1 MGSRGLVAAV
11 IVACM
16 SALTVTAAHG
26 ASPTDKINPA
36 VAGSSKGALVVWEDW
51 RTGHADIY
59 GARVDV
65 NGKVLDPGGR
75 LIAGA
80 VPCAGA
86 RVVPNDCDLT
96 HPDVVW
102 TGSDYVVGFQTV
114 DVDQSLE
121 IDWWVHVDTNGNVIG
136 TPSQFAAGY
145 GADFALAVSGS
156 TYVGAWVQED
166 LHGFNRVL
174 VSFPAGNEVTTVTVA
189 FSDQVTPETTRFFA
203 HVDAAGGSGGFLL
216 AYESKPFAENQDPF
230 DIEVA
235 KVGLDKTVSG
245 KQLVTQTPSTE
256 HAPAVAWNGNKWLV
270 AWEDHRGANADIY
283 GARIDANVNVLDPGG
298 DPISTA
304 SGDQLAPAA
313 TANGTT
319 FYVAWSDW
327 RTGSTA
333 DVYGQRVTG
342 LGRRLNGLGGFPIS
356 RQPATQQLPDLARL
370 GSNVVTVW
378 QDNRAGS
385 WDVYGTRVSATK
397 VLTWNGFVIAS

>member
-1 MGSRGLVAAV
+1 M
-11 IVACM
+11 
-16 SALTVTAAHG
+16 
-26 ASPTDKINPA
+26 
-36 VAGSSKGALVVWEDW
+36 
-51 RTGHADIY
+51 
-59 GARVDV
+59 
-65 NGKVLDPGGR
+65 
-75 LIAGA
+75 
-80 VPCAGA
+80 
-86 RVVPNDCDLT
+86 
-96 HPDVVW
+96 
-102 TGSDYVVGFQTV
+102 
-114 DVDQSLE
+114 
-121 IDWWVHVDTNGNVIG
+121 
-136 TPSQFAAGY
+136 
-145 GADFALAVSGS
+145 SGS
-156 TYVGAWVQED
+156 TYVGSVGPGRSPRFQPRAGVVPGRERSHDRDRRVQRPGD
-166 LHGFNRVL
+166 AGDHAVL
-174 VSFPAGNEVTTVTVA
+174 RA
-189 FSDQVTPETTRFFA
+189 
-203 HVDAAGGSGGFLL
+203 VDAAGGSGGFLL

-256 HAPAVAWNGNKWLV
+256 HTPAVAWNGNKWLV

-370 GSNVVTVW
+370 GSNVVAVW
-378 QDNRAGS
+378 QDNRAGT
-385 WDVYGTRVSATK
+385 WDVYGTRVEHDQSAD
-397 VLTWNGFVIAS
+397 VERVRDRELTQPAAGLSSRRGAVGSALARYIAWSARRMAVRTSSPGAGRATPTLPAGCQ